1 MAVQLLQDIY
11 LFKDLLPKELDQ
23 LSERGTVKAY
33 KPEEEI
39 FREGEEATALY
50 VIRHGT
56 VSIRRAGKDKN
67 LEVAQLGTGAHFGEM
82 SFADGNPRSA
92 TAVALERTELL
103 QIGFDSLADYFDKN
117 PTTALKV
124 YRSLTRF
131 LASRLRVTTMDLSFS
146 RDKNIRHF

>member
-1 MAVQLLQDIY
+1 MAAQLLQDIY

-23 LSERGTVKAY
+23 LSELGTVKSY
-33 KPEEEI
+33 QSEDEV
-39 FREGEEATALY
+39 FREGEEAKSLY

-56 VSIRRAGKDKN
+56 VSIRQAGKDKD
-67 LEVAQLGTGAHFGEM
+67 LDVAQLGTGAHFGVM

-92 TAVALERTELL
+92 TAVARERTELL
-103 QIGFDSLADYFDKN
+103 EISFDKLAAYFDKN

-131 LASRLRVTTMDLSFS
+131 LAGRLRVTTMDLSFS
-146 RDKNIRHF
+146 REKNIRHF